1 MTNVSA
7 VTEKGEAMGEWIID
21 IIICFVVFAII
32 NAVFFVMIGSALD
45 GTKTGKAIDE
55 AVARWIKREEKR

>member
-1 MTNVSA
+1 MITDTA
-7 VTEKGEAMGEWIID
+7 ITEKGEAMGEWIVD
-21 IIICFVVFAII
+21 IIVCLVVLAII

>member
-1 MTNVSA
+1 
-7 VTEKGEAMGEWIID
+7 MGEWILD
-21 IIICFVVFAII
+21 IFFGLVVLAII
-32 NAVFFVMIGSALD
+32 NTVFFVIIRSALD